1 MLTTKQILGK
11 INSRSKMSKFFVAI
25 ALLSQTVSS
34 ISLPNTETTD
44 KLLYEPTDYQLLS
57 ADDLNCP
64 EVYQRN
70 VNSDIEPMFKLDPKL
85 FITPV
90 YIWGPSSQLQGL
102 RESIGVAIR
111 LNRTLLLPPF
121 LTHSSDELGGEI
133 PVPVDIRLDIPE
145 LRKLLS
151 IGFTDDLRCT
161 QSDVVFLA
169 RGIYNKPTDP
179 QVMMERAK
187 RIESF
192 EQAANMK
199 IIRKSAENPKEI
211 DEQKPFLERSIP
223 VTRSPKVSGA
233 GVQLSYRSDLVQSLY
248 NSTAECAAWL
258 FPYNT
263 YKYPVVWS
271 AKDSPLTSG
280 EQFFYQIVQHTR
292 KPQYIRDM
300 ADAFQAQYLSGP
312 FMAIHYRYDAAEWSS
327 VCARPQVGRKEQV
340 CVVLEKTGSKGL
352 ALAVARF
359 ILQTNAFITGLREKH
374 SVIYISSP
382 LTEAS
387 KIKEVMLMARTI
399 LAGEGWTLDIV
410 STVDASSFIDENYS
424 DCELAPF
431 KGEVLSLMEQ
441 ELTYRGDYFVFSE
454 LSGWSANVRKE
465 RILEDKYFYEMSVI
479 KLIEDFGPFSQN
491 YSTTELYSK
500 IEADERLETTDEAYL
515 KNLELPTD
523 SIVR

>member
-1 MLTTKQILGK
+1 MGTFLFALAALST
-11 INSRSKMSKFFVAI
+11 SKVVALPTSSEVDSVLKFNPSEHV
-25 ALLSQTVSS
+25 
-34 ISLPNTETTD
+34 
-44 KLLYEPTDYQLLS
+44 LYS
-57 ADDLNCP
+57 AEDVPECP
-64 EVYQRN
+64 EINQRN
-70 VNSDIEPMFKLDPKL
+70 LDDGIEPKYKLNPKL

-121 LTHSSDELGGEI
+121 LTHQSDKVGGDK
-133 PVPVDIRLDIPE
+133 PVPVDIRLDIPK

-151 IGFTDDLRCT
+151 IGFTEDLRCR

-179 QVMMERAK
+179 SVMLERVK
-187 RIESF
+187 RIDNF
-192 EQAANMK
+192 EKSAQMK
-199 IIRKSAENPKEI
+199 IIRRKEDSAEI
-211 DEQKPFLERSIP
+211 DEQRPFLDRSVP
-223 VTRSPKVSGA
+223 VTRSPKVTGA

-292 KPQYIRDM
+292 KPQYIRDI
-300 ADAFQAQYLSGP
+300 ADRFQAQYLPGP
-312 FMAIHYRYDAAEWSS
+312 YMAFHYRYDAAEWSS
-327 VCARPQVGRKEQV
+327 VCARPQVGRKDEV

-359 ILQTNAFITGLREKH
+359 ILQTSAFINTNSKNKH
-374 SVIYISSP
+374 SIVYVASP
-382 LTEAS
+382 PTEAT

-399 LAGEGWTLDIV
+399 LAGEGWELDIV
-410 STVDASSFIDENYS
+410 TTLDTADFLAANYA
-424 DCELAPF
+424 DCELANRY
-431 KGEVLSLMEQ
+431 KSEVLSLVEQ
-441 ELTYRGDYFVFSE
+441 ELAYRGDYLIFSE

-491 YSTTELYSK
+491 YTTTQLYSK
-500 IEADERLETTDEAYL
+500 SEELEEKQNLNREAFLTNPRR
-515 KNLELPTD
+515 TD
-523 SIVR
+523 SVR